1 MSLGIQVFSTK
12 TGQVC
17 MSIASS
23 QKPPSW
29 SCAEHKPAEA
39 VKASLL
45 ENRVVRAW
53 EKTHAPEIAK
63 VYLDCERV
71 QSNLNCKM
79 FREQAAGDKDLSF
92 SLCVLHGAW

>member
-23 QKPPSW
+23 QKPSSR

-39 VKASLL
+39 AKALLL
-45 ENRVVRAW
+45 EHRVVRAW
-53 EKTHAPEIAK
+53 EKIAK
-63 VYLDCERV
+63 VYLDCECV
-71 QSNLNCKM
+71 QSNLNCKTLK
-79 FREQAAGDKDLSF
+79 EQAAGDKDLSF
-92 SLCVLHGAW
+92 SLCVLYGAW